1 MRDSKNKS
9 SLLTISTG
17 WTITRL
23 SAEDSRITEEIKE
36 ERYAPSRDV
45 NHP

>member
-1 MRDSKNKS
+1 MRDSIHKS
-9 SLLTISTG
+9 SLQTISTG
-17 WTITRL
+17 RAITRL
-23 SAEDSRITEEIKE
+23 SAKDSRISEEMKE